1 VRRTGTVDNSL
12 STPSKL
18 VASRS
23 QSTNFS
29 TQPSPSS
36 FTAPK
41 AGRRATAP
49 AMLESDT
56 EEEGQPSST
65 EDDAP
70 LSTLLSPRRP
80 VSVLSSQGS
89 GSPRTSTATLPIPAQ
104 SPTRSTRSATT
115 RLSRSSLGGLG
126 SAPTARTMT
135 SPDSRKVSTNFTS
148 PVPKEQASEPTSP
161 LSRGRKPL
169 IDLSSSSPTVITQL
183 PRSTATSSAPVTP
196 GNESNQASL
205 LTPPL
210 SPRGF
215 TSSPAEV
222 ARKQSPATSS
232 PSFLRPGPSAIQ
244 RNHEHLIRPFTR
256 DDSPASSAG
265 NSSIGSGIFPNTPG
279 TGSDAG
285 RSIIGNSQSVI
296 TTSSGSSGNDAPRIG
311 GGKQPS
317 ITFDDSVV
325 FTQKKTLHRRGISGS
340 SSGSTSGLNPYD
352 EQEAKRNE
360 RRRNEAKASVEVRS
374 YLAFLN
380 VLLIFSIAW
389 SRCEWACSH

>member
-1 VRRTGTVDNSL
+1 
-12 STPSKL
+12 

-23 QSTNFS
+23 QSTNVF
-29 TQPSPSS
+29 TQPSPSPFS
-36 FTAPK
+36 APK

-70 LSTLLSPRRP
+70 LSALLPPRRP
-80 VSVLSSQGS
+80 GSGLSSQGS
-89 GSPRTSTATLPIPAQ
+89 GSPRTSTITLPIRDQ
-104 SPTRSTRSATT
+104 SPTRSTRSTAT

-126 SAPTARTMT
+126 SAPTSRSMT
-135 SPDSRKVSTNFTS
+135 SPDSRKVSTNSTS
-148 PVPKEQASEPTSP
+148 PVSKEQVSEPKSP

-169 IDLSSSSPTVITQL
+169 IDLSSSSPTVTTQL
-183 PRSTATSSAPVTP
+183 PRSTAATP
-196 GNESNQASL
+196 PPAISGNESNQASL
-205 LTPPL
+205 LTPPI
-210 SPRGF
+210 SERGF
-215 TSSPAEV
+215 TSSPAE
-222 ARKQSPATSS
+222 AAGKQSPAAS
-232 PSFLRPGPSAIQ
+232 PSSFLRPGPSAIQ
-244 RNHEHLIRPFTR
+244 RNHGHLTRPFTR
-256 DDSPASSAG
+256 DDSPSSSVG

-285 RSIIGNSQSVI
+285 RSIGNSQSVI

-317 ITFDDSVV
+317 VTFDESVI

-340 SSGSTSGLNPYD
+340 SSGSTGGLNPYD

-374 YLAFLN
+374 CLSFSERFAD
-380 VLLIFSIAW
+380 IFNSLVAL
-389 SRCEWACSH
+389 